1 MDKKQ
6 IPEDWSPDSERFFE
20 DLLRLAGAR
29 PEVPPE
35 RLARIKATARS
46 EWTAVIRPS
55 PSFGKTLGWSV
66 AAAAAVVVLAVWIG
80 RSGSDR
86 VSEGNR
92 TVGTDAFA
100 TVITADRA
108 TVAREGDEATTQVAQ
123 LGALLS
129 QGQVLRTGARGFAG
143 LRLADQYSIRLDEGT
158 SVRFES
164 SHVLVL
170 SQGAL
175 YVDSGGSPNGATPL
189 EIRTPFGTARNQG
202 TQFEVRLQD
211 AGLRVRVREGVVRLD
226 RTGQTHTARAGQQ
239 LMTNATGGVDTTAV
253 EIFGADWR
261 WITRVGPPFDLAGKT
276 LGQFLEWVSRETGY
290 RTQFIDPALER
301 SSRGIVLE
309 GSIAGVTPEDAL
321 TVVLPTCGLRHR
333 LNDGVVIIERAAE
346 EPR

>member
-55 PSFGKTLGWSV
+55 PSFGKTWAGQSRLRLRWLCSPCGLGGPV
-66 AAAAAVVVLAVWIG
+66 RIECP
-80 RSGSDR
+80 RD
-86 VSEGNR
+86 NR

-211 AGLRVRVREGVVRLD
+211 AGLRVRVREGVVQAGIGL
-226 RTGQTHTARAGQQ
+226 ARRIRHAQG
-239 LMTNATGGVDTTAV
+239 
-253 EIFGADWR
+253 
-261 WITRVGPPFDLAGKT
+261 
-276 LGQFLEWVSRETGY
+276 
-290 RTQFIDPALER
+290 
-301 SSRGIVLE
+301 SS
-309 GSIAGVTPEDAL
+309 
-321 TVVLPTCGLRHR
+321 
-333 LNDGVVIIERAAE
+333 
-346 EPR
+346 